1 MLRLFFDDHPP
12 CSAAGLPSPARD
24 ADRMRLLS
32 LRPAPTRH
40 IMPVSDVLRLFSATV
55 SDTMPHVP
63 VDRGAA
69 PVLRRNTP
77 DVWRLIRH
85 IMSVSDT
92 ICLVTTPDDESTR
105 HVYTRHFA
113 SYSSVSCG
121 LSAPGRAP
129 VPTAFRAPFL
139 CPSRSIAPRNPTP
152 SAPASPS
159 FFRYRPPFPRPA
171 VPRHSVPRP
180 AVPPPG
186 RAPAFCLVSRPRSP
200 RFVSRSAPRQN
211 STQHIHT
218 RHVGPSFHR
227 QRAPFRAV
235 RSKKNR
241 RIPSVTDM
249 LRRHKKPALQ
259 TLFPSDGKDVQT
271 CCVHTRRI
279 MTTRHNTPNTTRHD
293 GNRHNTTTQAARAAI
308 PPHDAVRDP
317 DRNPCTPVMVDRLH
331 AGAAPGP
338 RLLCAPIP
346 PHFAAF
352 PFRSRNAFPSPC
364 PCSEP
369 RNRHASPR
377 PLRNASPPHAIRTSA
392 RSPLFRH
399 PARGDAPSRR
409 SEPSPCGPSAPCVP
423 RCSAVHTPDMK
434 KYFALVNFF
443 LPVYLLLHK
452 K

>member
-32 LRPAPTRH
+32 LRPVPTRH

-92 ICLVTTPDDESTR
+92 ICLVTTPDDESTCY
-105 HVYTRHFA
+105 VYTRHFA

-139 CPSRSIAPRNPTP
+139 CPSRSMAPRNPTP

-180 AVPPPG
+180 RTSPAGPISPGPVFPP
-186 RAPAFCLVSRPRSP
+186 RTAPAFCLVSRS
-200 RFVSRSAPRQN
+200 RFPLLRVPVRGAAKLDATHPYK
-211 STQHIHT
+211 TC
-218 RHVGPSFHR
+218 
-227 QRAPFRAV
+227 RAV
-235 RSKKNR
+235 FSPPKSPVPGRPQQKK
-241 RIPSVTDM
+241 I
-249 LRRHKKPALQ
+249 
-259 TLFPSDGKDVQT
+259 DVFRLLQT
-271 CCVHTRRI
+271 CCVDTKNLRCKR
-279 MTTRHNTPNTTRHD
+279 
-293 GNRHNTTTQAARAAI
+293 
-308 PPHDAVRDP
+308 
-317 DRNPCTPVMVDRLH
+317 
-331 AGAAPGP
+331 
-338 RLLCAPIP
+338 
-346 PHFAAF
+346 F
-352 PFRSRNAFPSPC
+352 SPQT
-364 PCSEP
+364 
-369 RNRHASPR
+369 AK
-377 PLRNASPPHAIRTSA
+377 T
-392 RSPLFRH
+392 FRH
-399 PARGDAPSRR
+399 VASIQDAS
-409 SEPSPCGPSAPCVP
+409 
-423 RCSAVHTPDMK
+423 
-434 KYFALVNFF
+434 
-443 LPVYLLLHK
+443 
-452 K
+452 

>member
-12 CSAAGLPSPARD
+12 CSAAGLPNPARD

-32 LRPAPTRH
+32 LRPVPTRH

-92 ICLVTTPDDESTR
+92 ICLVTTPDDESTCY
-105 HVYTRHFA
+105 VYTRHFA

-139 CPSRSIAPRNPTP
+139 CPSRSMAPRNPTP

-159 FFRYRPPFPRPA
+159 FFRYRPPFPRPSVPRHS

-180 AVPPPG
+180 ALLRPVRFPPVPHFLPVPPPHFVSCP
-186 RAPAFCLVSRPRSP
+186 APAFLS
-200 RFVSRSAPRQN
+200 FVSRSAPRQN

-235 RSKKNR
+235 RSKK
-241 RIPSVTDM
+241 I
-249 LRRHKKPALQ
+249 
-259 TLFPSDGKDVQT
+259 DVFRLLQT
-271 CCVHTRRI
+271 CCVDTKNLRCKR
-279 MTTRHNTPNTTRHD
+279 
-293 GNRHNTTTQAARAAI
+293 
-308 PPHDAVRDP
+308 
-317 DRNPCTPVMVDRLH
+317 
-331 AGAAPGP
+331 
-338 RLLCAPIP
+338 
-346 PHFAAF
+346 F
-352 PFRSRNAFPSPC
+352 SPQT
-364 PCSEP
+364 
-369 RNRHASPR
+369 AK
-377 PLRNASPPHAIRTSA
+377 T
-392 RSPLFRH
+392 FRH
-399 PARGDAPSRR
+399 VASIQDAS
-409 SEPSPCGPSAPCVP
+409 
-423 RCSAVHTPDMK
+423 
-434 KYFALVNFF
+434 
-443 LPVYLLLHK
+443 
-452 K
+452 